1 MFKCCRCK
9 ELKIREEFGGIK
21 KRSDYCKLCAY
32 KINREYSAKTKL
44 RRNEVNR
51 ACAARRYVI
60 NRRNLI
66 EYLNQHPCIDCGE
79 TDIVVLEFDHREPST
94 KRAKIANIL
103 GSWNWE
109 TVMIEIDKCDV
120 RCANDHRRRTSEQFG
135 WFKGLAEESDVM
147 PDDKDEG
154 LD

>member
-1 MFKCCRCK
+1 MIIASFVP
-9 ELKIREEFGGIK
+9 IK
-21 KRSDYCKLCAY
+21 SIVNTRPRL
-32 KINREYSAKTKL
+32 NFVETKSTVL
-44 RRNEVNR
+44 VLQ
-51 ACAARRYVI
+51 ARYVI